1 MAQPVEAAREAVD
14 AGGAG
19 RNRPKAAC
27 PARRGAGIDVRAQ
40 CVVARPVA
48 VHALQVRARGAALGA
63 QRGQDGVA
71 AHRAVAAQPRLVTAG
86 GGQVDGRVDQVVR
99 RVARRHRALPV
110 VQRQP
115 GGARGVELRL
125 HGQAA
130 ARRQREH
137 VGGPGDGRAHGQRV
151 ASGGLHRDRAAGQ
164 ARLYLARVHGGA
176 RRRGGEGVACPC
188 TAAGGG
194 GGHRHIEGM
203 GMGAGQECGQ
213 RGQGG
218 KAGDVHARVTL
229 ILIAAC
235 ACSVWVRARFNAEMK
250 TSRAGRSTSTP
261 ARAYS

>member
-137 VGGPGDGRAHGQRV
+137 VGGPGHGRAHGQRI
-151 ASGGLHRDRAAGQ
+151 ATGGLHRDRAAGQ
-164 ARLYLARVHGGA
+164 ARLHFARIHGGP
-176 RRRGGEGVACPC
+176 RRRGGEGAASPAA
-188 TAAGGG
+188 TAGGAG
-194 GGHRHIEGM
+194 DHRYVEGI
-203 GMGAGQECGQ
+203 GLGAGQQ
-213 RGQGG
+213 RGRGEQG
-218 KAGDVHARVTL
+218 KAGEVHGV
-229 ILIAAC
+229 
-235 ACSVWVRARFNAEMK
+235 MD
-250 TSRAGRSTSTP
+250 
-261 ARAYS
+261 YSCFDSCLRPMEKR